1 MPLLLLCTVAASA
14 GGISLLSLASLGFFN
29 ERVELEVTR
38 RPVDT
43 TLTPPQAQPPT
54 VRGKAQKRKPFR
66 YAGIASPC
74 NTQQP
79 LTAHS

>member
-14 GGISLLSLASLGFFN
+14 EGISLGFFN

-43 TLTPPQAQPPT
+43 TLIPPQAQPPT
-54 VRGKAQKRKPFR
+54 IRGKAQKRKPFR
-66 YAGIASPC
+66 YAGLASPC

-79 LTAHS
+79 LTAHW